1 MNIFSPGEALTPEGR
16 TNGGQVS
23 EAAPTLAQP
32 AELAAP
38 YLAASKPAARV
49 WPASLPSH
57 LGRILVS
64 KAMTFVLAAVALA
77 VGLSTFVILARGSP
91 LGLRSGTGTALV
103 LANISALLLLGAVLA
118 GRLTRVWVERRRGSA
133 GSQLHVRLVLLFS
146 GVAVAPTIL
155 VACFAVAFFHFG
167 IQAWFNDPVR
177 TALAESLQ
185 VSHGYLEEHRDTIRS
200 DALEMANDLANAGQ
214 FLAAD
219 PSVFVNVLDT
229 QTTLRG
235 LTEAVIYE
243 PNTGQILAAAGLFV
257 GFGVDPPPTSVSQQ
271 ALAGDVVVINGG
283 DGTRVRAVARL
294 NATPPLLLMIGRPV
308 DPQILGYM
316 TRTEQAVSEYQRLDQ
331 SRSWLQ
337 IAFAWIFAVVALLV
351 LVAAALIGLV
361 MANQI
366 ARPIGTLINAT
377 ERVRGGDLGVRVTE
391 SQTRDELAGLSRAFN
406 RMTGQLAAQRAELME
421 AYSQIDGRRRF
432 TETVLA
438 GVSAGVIGLDARG
451 RIELPN
457 RAAAELLGIDLLS
470 ALGRD
475 IDEVVPEF
483 ADLIAAARA
492 APERPRTEEVKIG
505 PPNKPRTLLVRMGA
519 ELTSGRVN
527 GFVVT
532 FDDITELQLAQRKAA
547 WADVARR
554 IAHEIKNPLTPIQLA
569 AERLKR
575 RFTKEITSDPETF
588 GQCADTIIRHVGDIG
603 RMVDEFS
610 AFARMPQP
618 VIRPENLGLIVRET
632 LVLQKT
638 AMPRIAWSSDI
649 PERGPIVP
657 CDRRMMR
664 QALTN
669 LLRNA
674 ADAVGMRARDDGG
687 AGAIAVSVAESNG
700 LVSVKV
706 TDDGIGL
713 PREDRARLTEPYV
726 THKPKG
732 TGLGLAIVKKIME
745 DHGGQVILDDRPD
758 GPGTVATLVLPAA
771 MQDAAETNQPANAP
785 GKVNSSGASVPRV
798 SPSGAS
804 PPEARPFGAR
814 SSEAWGGWSGEAGTG
829 TAPARPP
836 EGHPPDEYQPDGYHV
851 ETHPTGTR
859 HGV

>member
-1 MNIFSPGEALTPEGR
+1 MNIFSPRASLTPEGIPIGVSPKLS
-16 TNGGQVS
+16 TGG
-23 EAAPTLAQP
+23 PLTPPRPGWGTRL
-32 AELAAP
+32 L
-38 YLAASKPAARV
+38 
-49 WPASLPSH
+49 SL
-57 LGRILVS
+57 LGRMLVS
-64 KAMTFVLAAVALA
+64 KAMTFVLAAVALG
-77 VGLSTFVILARGSP
+77 VGLSTFIILARGSP
-91 LGLRSGTGTALV
+91 LGIKTGVGTALV

-155 VACFAVAFFHFG
+155 VACFATAFFHFG

-177 TALAESLQ
+177 TALSESLL
-185 VSHGYLEEHRDTIRS
+185 VSRGYLEEHRNTIRS
-200 DALEMANDLANAGQ
+200 DALEMANDLTSAGQ
-214 FLAAD
+214 YLAAD
-219 PSVFVNVLDT
+219 PSVFVNVLET

-235 LTEAVIYE
+235 LTEAVVLE

-257 GFGVDPPPTSVSQQ
+257 GFGIDPPPPEIERQ
-271 ALAGDVVVINGG
+271 ALAGEVTVMNGG

-316 TRTEQAVSEYQRLDQ
+316 TRTEEAVSEYQRLDA

-351 LVAAALIGLV
+351 LLAAGLIGLV

-377 ERVRGGDLGVRVTE
+377 ERVRGGDLGVRVIEAPTN
-391 SQTRDELAGLSRAFN
+391 DELAGLSRAFN

-438 GVSAGVIGLDARG
+438 GVSAGVIGLDAEG

-457 RAAAELLGIDLLS
+457 RTAAELLSVDLM
-470 ALGRD
+470 AAVGRELG
-475 IDEVVPEF
+475 EVVPEF
-483 ADLIAAARA
+483 SELIEAARA
-492 APERPRTEEVKIG
+492 NPERPRTEEVRTG
-505 PPNKPRTLLVRMGA
+505 PANRPRTLLVRIGA
-519 ELTSGRVN
+519 EMASGGVS
-527 GFVVT
+527 GFIVT
-532 FDDITELQLAQRKAA
+532 FDDITELQMAQRKAA

-618 VIRPENLGLIVRET
+618 VIRPEDVGMIARET

-638 AMPRIAWSSDI
+638 ALPRIAWSSDI
-649 PERGPIVP
+649 PPRGPVVP

-674 ADAVGMRARDDGG
+674 ADAVAMRQG
-687 AGAIAVSVAESNG
+687 AGAIAVSVTESNG
-700 LVSVKV
+700 LVSVQV
-706 TDDGIGL
+706 IDDGIGL
-713 PREDRARLTEPYV
+713 PREDRARLMEPYV

-745 DHGGQVILDDRPD
+745 DHGGQVMLDDRPD
-758 GPGTVATLVLPAA
+758 GPGTVATLLLPR
-771 MQDAAETNQPANAP
+771 N
-785 GKVNSSGASVPRV
+785 
-798 SPSGAS
+798 
-804 PPEARPFGAR
+804 PEH
-814 SSEAWGGWSGEAGTG
+814 AGT
-829 TAPARPP
+829 
-836 EGHPPDEYQPDGYHV
+836 PDGA
-851 ETHPTGTR
+851 
-859 HGV
+859 